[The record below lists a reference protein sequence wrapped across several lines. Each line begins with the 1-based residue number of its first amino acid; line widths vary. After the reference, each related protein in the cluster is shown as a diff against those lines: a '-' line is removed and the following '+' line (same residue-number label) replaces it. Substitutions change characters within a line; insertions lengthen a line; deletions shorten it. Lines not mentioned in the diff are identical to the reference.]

1 MKLFTIGPVEMYQ
14 STLDIR
20 GRQIPYFRT
29 DDFSKL
35 NLETDIMLKNLI
47 GTSKYSKVIY
57 LTASGTA
64 AMEAAVMNCLSPDED
79 DVLVIEGGT
88 FGKRFGQIC
97 DVHHIK
103 HSSIV
108 LEQDEALT
116 PEHLEKYNNK
126 RFTAMLVNLHE
137 TSTGQLYD
145 VKMLSEYCKSKG
157 MYLIVDAISTFL
169 CDRYEMD
176 NYGIDVTII
185 STQKGL
191 CLAPGMSIVVLNEK
205 IIEER
210 VKQKLANSVYFDFND
225 YIVNMER
232 GQTPFT
238 PAVGIM
244 HELNDMLKSITQTG
258 LDNFLNHIEDICLD
272 FRKRIEE
279 LPVTIP
285 SYRLSNAI
293 TPVIFEKPVA
303 HDIYRKMSENDGVFV
318 NPSGGLQ
325 GEKMF
330 RVAHVGNHT
339 ISDNEILVSLIG
351 KYLNRE
357 EI

>member
-14 STLDIR
+14 RTLDIR

-29 DDFSKL
+29 DDFSRL
-35 NLETDIMLKNLI
+35 NLETDKMLKNLI
-47 GTSKYSKVIY
+47 GTSESSNVIY

-79 DVLVIEGGT
+79 NVLVIEGGT

-97 DVHHIK
+97 DVHDIK

-108 LEQDEALT
+108 LEQGEALT
-116 PEHLEKYNNK
+116 ISHLEKYDNK
-126 RFTAMLVNLHE
+126 NFTAMLVNLHE

-157 MYLIVDAISTFL
+157 MYFIVDAISTFL

-176 NYGIDVTII
+176 KYGIDATII

-191 CLAPGMSIVVLNEK
+191 CLAPGMSMVVLNER

-210 VKQKLANSVYFDFND
+210 VKRKLAKSVYFDFND
-225 YIVNMER
+225 YMLNMER

-244 HELNDMLKSITQTG
+244 YELNDMLKSITETG
-258 LDNFLNHIEDICLD
+258 LDNFLDNIEKICFD

-279 LPVTIP
+279 LPVSIP

-303 HDIYRKMSENDGVFV
+303 NEIYRKMSENEGVFV
-318 NPSGGLQ
+318 NPSGGLP
-325 GEKMF
+325 GERMF
-330 RVAHVGNHT
+330 RVAHVGNNT
-339 ISDNEILVSLIG
+339 ISDNEMLVNLIK
-351 KYLNRE
+351 KYLNQE

>member
-14 STLDIR
+14 HTLDIR
-20 GRQIPYFRT
+20 NRQIPYFRT
-29 DDFSKL
+29 DDFSQL
-35 NLETDIMLKNLI
+35 NLETDRMLKDLI
-47 GTSKYSKVIY
+47 CTSEKSNIIY

-64 AMEAAVMNCLSPDED
+64 AMEATVMNCLSPGEDE
-79 DVLVIEGGT
+79 VLVIEGGT
-88 FGKRFGQIC
+88 FGRRFGQIC

-103 HSSIV
+103 HTSIV

-116 PEHLEKYNNK
+116 QEHLEKYNNK
-126 RFTAMLVNLHE
+126 NFTAMLVNLHE

-145 VKMLSEYCKSKG
+145 VNMLSEYCKSKG
-157 MYLIVDAISTFL
+157 MYFIVDAISTFL

-176 NYGIDVTII
+176 KYGIDATII

-191 CLAPGMSIVVLNEK
+191 CLAPGMSMVILNEK
-205 IIEER
+205 IVKER
-210 VKQKLANSVYFDFND
+210 VKRKLAESIYFDFND
-225 YIVNMER
+225 YILNMER

-244 HELNDMLKSITQTG
+244 YELNDMLKSITQTG
-258 LDNFLNHIEDICLD
+258 LDNFLNHIENICFD

-279 LPVTIP
+279 LPVSIP

-303 HDIYRKMSENDGVFV
+303 NDIYRKMSENDSVFV

-339 ISDNEILVSLIG
+339 VSDNEMLVNLM
-351 KYLNRE
+351 KRYLN
-357 EI
+357 